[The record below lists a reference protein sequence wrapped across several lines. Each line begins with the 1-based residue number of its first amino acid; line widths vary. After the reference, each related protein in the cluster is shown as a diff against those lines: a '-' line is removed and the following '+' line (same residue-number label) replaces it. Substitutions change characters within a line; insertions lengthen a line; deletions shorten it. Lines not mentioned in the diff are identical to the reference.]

1 MAFKTYLITA
11 EDIEGA
17 KEFFGEDEHYIMMS
31 DLTQARLDKLST
43 IQALDEQDFDDFL
56 VRFMLAVTDWNGN
69 AYGTGR
75 KSAMLDYHKI
85 APIFKKHW
93 QTLLEFRSRT
103 NLITL
108 TESDHDSIINAFN
121 DFDSILSH
129 VGTAKSFHL
138 IAPRFF
144 IAWDNAIKKG
154 YGLGDSGKHYLNF
167 LQATKKQIVE
177 LEQSGY
183 PIENNILKLIDQ
195 FNFWHF
201 TRNRNLK

>member
-11 EDIEGA
+11 EDIECA

-108 TESDHDSIINAFN
+108 TDIQRV
-121 DFDSILSH
+121 LSSK
-129 VGTAKSFHL
+129 V
-138 IAPRFF
+138 
-144 IAWDNAIKKG
+144 
-154 YGLGDSGKHYLNF
+154 
-167 LQATKKQIVE
+167 
-177 LEQSGY
+177 
-183 PIENNILKLIDQ
+183 
-195 FNFWHF
+195 
-201 TRNRNLK
+201 